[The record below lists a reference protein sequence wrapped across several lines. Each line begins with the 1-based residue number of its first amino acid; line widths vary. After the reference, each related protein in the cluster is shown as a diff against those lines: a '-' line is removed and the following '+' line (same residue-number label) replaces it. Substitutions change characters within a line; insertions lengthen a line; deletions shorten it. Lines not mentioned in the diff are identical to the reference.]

1 MTDNDKFVLLAEE
14 YGLDLILEQNDLEPW
29 KVIRILYNA
38 GHLDIDD
45 YFFTDL
51 EGLEDED

>member
-38 GHLDIDD
+38 GHLDVDD

-51 EGLEDED
+51 EVGPDD